1 MREYNIKIVGLGVM
15 MAVSTWLADWVSAK
29 LSVSGDA
36 YLGLLYL
43 VVIFWSL
50 RYYVSQSS
58 VSNPNQWVRRAMISS
73 MLRMLAVL
81 TFLLIT
87 VLNRGKADLVFTSA
101 YCLYFLLFL
110 LFEMSEKR
118 SNLRPDSNNGPQKEN
133 A

>member
-1 MREYNIKIVGLGVM
+1 MREYNIKIVGLGLM
-15 MAVSTWLADWVSAK
+15 MALSTLLADWVSKKVA
-29 LSVSGDA
+29 VPTDA
-36 YLGLLYL
+36 YVGLLYL
-43 VVIFWSL
+43 VIIFWSL
-50 RYYVSQSS
+50 RYYVSKSS
-58 VSNPNQWVRRAMISS
+58 VSNPNQWVRRAMTSS
-73 MLRMLAVL
+73 MLRLLAVL

-87 VLNRGKADLVFTSA
+87 LINRGKADLVFASA

>member
-1 MREYNIKIVGLGVM
+1 MGLGVM
-15 MAVSTWLADWVSAK
+15 MALSTLLADWVSK
-29 LSVSGDA
+29 KVSVPVDA
-36 YLGLLYL
+36 YFGLLYL
-43 VVIFWSL
+43 VLIFWAL
-50 RYYVSQSS
+50 RYYVSKSS
-58 VSNPNQWVRRAMISS
+58 ITNPNQWVRRAMTSS
-73 MLRMLAVL
+73 MLRLLAVL

-87 VLNRGKADLVFTSA
+87 LTNRGKADLVFTSA

>member
-1 MREYNIKIVGLGVM
+1 MREYNIKIVGLGAM
-15 MAVSTWLADWVSAK
+15 MAVSTFLADWVSAK
-29 LSVSGDA
+29 VSVPVDT
-36 YLGLLYL
+36 YVGLLYL

-50 RYYVSQSS
+50 RYYVSRAN
-58 VSNPNQWVRRAMISS
+58 VSNPNQWVRRAMTSS
-73 MLRMLAVL
+73 MLRLLAVL

-87 VLNRGKADLVFTSA
+87 LLNRGKADLVFTSA

>member
-1 MREYNIKIVGLGVM
+1 MREYNIKIMGLGVM
-15 MAVSTWLADWVSAK
+15 MALSTLLDDWVSK
-29 LSVSGDA
+29 KVSVPVDA
-36 YLGLLYL
+36 YFGLLYL
-43 VVIFWSL
+43 VLIFWAL
-50 RYYVSQSS
+50 RYYVSKSS
-58 VSNPNQWVRRAMISS
+58 ITNPNQWVRRAMTSS
-73 MLRMLAVL
+73 MLRLLAVL

-87 VLNRGKADLVFTSA
+87 LINRGKADLVFTSA